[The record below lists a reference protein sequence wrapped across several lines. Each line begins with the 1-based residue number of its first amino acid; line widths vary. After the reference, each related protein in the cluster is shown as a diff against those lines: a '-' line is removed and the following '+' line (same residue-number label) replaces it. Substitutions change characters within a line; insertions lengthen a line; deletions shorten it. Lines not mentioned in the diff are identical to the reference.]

1 MRHRLQPMPK
11 PQVGYSK
18 RSRLDKLGVKP
29 GMRVAVLGVAERDFV
44 PELKRRVTGIATVRA
59 RKDTD
64 LVFLG
69 VESAASLRRLATLQR
84 SIRRNGAIWVLW
96 PKGQKHITECMIR
109 AAAIEHGLVD
119 IKVVAFSERLSGLK
133 LVIPVARR

>member
-1 MRHRLQPMPK
+1 MPK
-11 PQVGYSK
+11 AQVGYSK

-29 GMRVAVLGVAERDFV
+29 GMRVAVLGVAERDFL
-44 PELKRRVTGIATVRA
+44 PELRERTADITTERP

-64 LVFLG
+64 LIFLG
-69 VESAASLRRLATLQR
+69 VESAATLRRLATLQR
-84 SIRRNGAIWVLW
+84 SIRRDGAIWALW
-96 PKGQKHITECMIR
+96 PKGQKHIGEGMIR
-109 AAAIEHGLVD
+109 DAAIAHGLVD

>member
-1 MRHRLQPMPK
+1 MPK

-29 GMRVAVLGVAERDFV
+29 GMRVAVLGVAEKDFV
-44 PELKRRVTGIATVRA
+44 PELKQRTTDIALARP
-59 RKDTD
+59 RKDSD
-64 LVFLG
+64 LVFFG
-69 VESAASLRRLATLQR
+69 VEGVTPLERLATLQG
-84 SIRRNGAIWVLW
+84 SIKREGAIWVLW
-96 PKGQKHITECMIR
+96 PKGQKHISEDMIR
-109 AAAIEHGLVD
+109 ARAIAHGLVD

>member
-1 MRHRLQPMPK
+1 MPK

-29 GMRVAVLGVAERDFV
+29 GMKVAVLGVDEADFV
-44 PELKRRVTGIATVRA
+44 PELKQRTDDIAA
-59 RKDTD
+59 GPPRKETD
-64 LVFLG
+64 MIFFG
-69 VESAASLRRLATLQR
+69 VESTAPLERLATLQN
-84 SIRRNGAIWVLW
+84 SIRREGAIWVVW
-96 PKGQKHITECMIR
+96 PKGQKHITEDMIR
-109 AAAIEHGLVD
+109 AAAIDHGLVD